1 MAEIIEE
8 MMQKTNNNTSL
19 IEEAIKKQRH
29 IEEATKKQK
38 YAGFGQV
45 EIRSTEG
52 KGPYY
57 LQAQE
62 KIEELKATVETL
74 EALVAEMYDGK
85 ENMKSL
91 PEENDRKLSSPK
103 FLPFVPFISS
113 LPDELMGLEDRIRSA
128 INQIKKGM

>member
-1 MAEIIEE
+1 MEVEEIEK
-8 MMQKTNNNTSL
+8 MVQKTNKRGA
-19 IEEAIKKQRH
+19 E
-29 IEEATKKQK
+29 
-38 YAGFGQV
+38 FGPV
-45 EIRSTEG
+45 EIRSVEG

-62 KIEELKATVETL
+62 KIKGVKAAVEIL